1 MRNNG
6 QCDCHGVFVFDVNDN
21 GCTAMLTL
29 YCTGECN
36 CILYLCIFVLVTS
49 TDLKL
54 RSVYYN
60 DYFYAAAH
68 TKKSRLYERYQCVSM
83 RSEKLYW
90 KVQSRP
96 SVVVVMKGNFYSLLI
111 SCVDM

>member
-6 QCDCHGVFVFDVNDN
+6 RCDRHGVFVFDVNDN
-21 GCTAMLTL
+21 GCTTMLTL
-29 YCTGECN
+29 YCTVECT
-36 CILYLCIFVLVTS
+36 CILYLCIFSLVTS

-68 TKKSRLYERYQCVSM
+68 TCNWLVPGTWGLVPEHLFSHRHGVILAI
-83 RSEKLYW
+83 L
-90 KVQSRP
+90 
-96 SVVVVMKGNFYSLLI
+96 VVVPRCSI
-111 SCVDM
+111 R